1 MQYCRR
7 ESCEPRLGRKRT
19 RKRGLAG
26 VCGVTGSSS
35 SSVNRWCLR
44 AAEAEVPP
52 FSCETPNSR
61 EAVLDGML
69 AVCCA
74 RRRSRY
80 LEKFG
85 RERRGCR

>member
-7 ESCEPRLGRKRT
+7 ESREPRLGRKRT

-44 AAEAEVPP
+44 AADAEVSP

-61 EAVLDGML
+61 EAVLDGIVP
-69 AVCCA
+69 VCCA
-74 RRRSRY
+74 RRRRSRY
-80 LEKFG
+80 HEVCK
-85 RERRGCR
+85 

>member
-44 AAEAEVPP
+44 AAEAEVPLFVRDAQFERGGP
-52 FSCETPNSR
+52 GRHVGCVLRPSSQPLLGEVCEK
-61 EAVLDGML
+61 
-69 AVCCA
+69 A
-74 RRRSRY
+74 RR
-80 LEKFG
+80 
-85 RERRGCR
+85 